1 MARIFCKVYDAV
13 VEAYQFGPDSSTH
26 VFCRA
31 LTGFAGVFIPF
42 PRKGLCSRIGISHP
56 NADVK
61 TVLQA
66 KQDERDYCAW
76 IAWEIL
82 TPHEQMCTVSRN
94 SHIFAHCSP
103 QFQSVSFEPSSICL
117 EKRSLR
123 RGVRRSAAKFTS
135 QAAYFLHPDCPLW
148 LLVSC
153 TAVSGRDLFWDLFE
167 PSQTQSAD
175 ARLSC
180 VPTLVQYFNM
190 CEMDHNGTFG
200 RQVWPSPSSGTVI
213 RGLCEL
219 IPSWAGGAPVF
230 DSCLFG
236 SFSPFRIIFQLNP
249 FSQHRTR
256 IEAMGPKRQAAQAL
270 QLVQDCR
277 AEGLQATEPGSSIV
291 HHCTRMYL
299 VSREDLVPP
308 WLQTPWLQGLC
319 HKCLGT
325 WRARALCS
333 ACSWRVCWTCQTIRT
348 IPHFVESG
356 FPEWY
361 MLCFYVPLEWKLCRT
376 FRIRFYKL
384 CLCWLET
391 LHRTRSSRLQESRSG
406 RYTAANPTG
415 LMLWL
420 CSFSRFW
427 RVPVPVFCCLGR
439 TDERFKKTWQ
449 RIVLLRWGN
458 ICAAIHPG
466 SNDAVAGLRCFQMF
480 HLFVGHL
487 LSVFISKSQSCW
499 THDLTMC
506 LKLALCTKNRHEDY
520 IWTTM
525 NS

>member
-1 MARIFCKVYDAV
+1 MDCMRDLNSSRANVYCIS
-13 VEAYQFGPDSSTH
+13 QFTH
-26 VFCRA
+26 ICTLFPAISKR
-31 LTGFAGVFIPF
+31 FIW
-42 PRKGLCSRIGISHP
+42 
-56 NADVK
+56 
-61 TVLQA
+61 A
-66 KQDERDYCAW
+66 KLHLFREK
-76 IAWEIL
+76 E
-82 TPHEQMCTVSRN
+82 
-94 SHIFAHCSP
+94 
-103 QFQSVSFEPSSICL
+103 L
-117 EKRSLR
+117 EKRGATFCCQVYIPSR
-123 RGVRRSAAKFTS
+123 N
-135 QAAYFLHPDCPLW
+135 CPLW

-466 SNDAVAGLRCFQMF
+466 STDAVAGLRCFQMF